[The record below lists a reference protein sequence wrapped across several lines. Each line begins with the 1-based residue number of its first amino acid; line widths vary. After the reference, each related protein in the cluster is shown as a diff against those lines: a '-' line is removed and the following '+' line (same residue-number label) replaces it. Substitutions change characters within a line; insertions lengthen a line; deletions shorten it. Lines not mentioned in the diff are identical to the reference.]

1 MKTIL
6 VATDFSSTAS
16 NAGRY
21 AADMARAI
29 DAEIILLH
37 IYQMPII
44 YSEVPAVM
52 NEKELMQN
60 SQNYLNRLKD
70 DLNRRTGN
78 KLSIKTIIKTGEF
91 FNELKDFCEEIKPYT
106 VVMGSQGTTAMERI
120 MFGSHTINA
129 MKHLMWPLITVPPY
143 AGFSS
148 IKKIGLAC
156 DMNDVEET
164 TPIDEIKTLIKDFN
178 AELHILNTGREE
190 VFDPEIVF
198 ESDSLR
204 HRLKD
209 IKPHFHFISNNNTDE
224 DIIKFTEKNKIDML
238 VVLPKRR
245 NLMEQLMHRS
255 FSKQMILHSHV
266 PVMAFHHQY

>member
-21 AADMARAI
+21 AADMALAI

-37 IYQMPII
+37 IYKMPVV
-44 YSEVPAVM
+44 YSELPAVM
-52 NEKELMQN
+52 NESEMMQN
-60 SQNYLNRLKD
+60 CQNYINRLRD

-78 KLSIKTIIKTGEF
+78 KLSIKTVIKKGEF
-91 FNELKDFCEEIKPYT
+91 FNELKDFCGEVQPYT
-106 VVMGSQGTTAMERI
+106 VVMGSQGSTAMERI
-120 MFGSHTINA
+120 MFGSHTIIA
-129 MKHLMWPLITVPPY
+129 MKHLMWPLVTVPPY

-156 DMNDVEET
+156 DLNDVEET

-190 VFDPEIVF
+190 VFDPETVF

-245 NLMEQLMHRS
+245 NLLEQLIHKS
-255 FSKQMILHSHV
+255 FSKHMILNSHV
-266 PVMAFHHQY
+266 PVMAFHSQN